1 LRIKLIK
8 PFSNGIYIILI
19 LSILLIL
26 TLTPIVQSIPPDD
39 GDWTVKDQERVE
51 HRSITLTGDLI
62 IKNGGELILNDVD
75 LKFNSA
81 KDYEYKIHIED
92 GGELEMRYSSINLN
106 ADYSIVII
114 VEPEGNLKIYNST
127 IYEFSTI
134 EPESEDVSSFDV
146 TFLIIII
153 IVVMII
159 IILLAMAIAMK
170 SYKKRL
176 EKLIGNT
183 GEVVNTVN
191 PDNFQGTVRVGSQT
205 LNAKAKGEFNL
216 EFGVK
221 VKVVDIEGLF
231 LIVEKNDE

>member
-1 LRIKLIK
+1 
-8 PFSNGIYIILI
+8 
-19 LSILLIL
+19 
-26 TLTPIVQSIPPDD
+26 
-39 GDWTVKDQERVE
+39 VE